1 MEDTEEMKKL
11 PDSLVQVEI
20 TTIHFFVDT
29 LTRIVTTP
37 DSVAMQREEIIYTD
51 SSDTQRHYDEAY
63 GGLGYGALGYHFNKL

>member
-51 SSDTQRHYDEAY
+51 SSDT
-63 GGLGYGALGYHFNKL
+63 